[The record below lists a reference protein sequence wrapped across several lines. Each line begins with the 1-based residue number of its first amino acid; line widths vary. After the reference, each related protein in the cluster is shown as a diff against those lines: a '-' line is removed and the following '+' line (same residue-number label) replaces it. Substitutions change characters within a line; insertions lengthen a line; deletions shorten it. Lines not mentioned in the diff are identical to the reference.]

1 MKKRSLILILILAA
15 CYSYGQAPSV
25 PAPTA
30 KEPSDSRSHEA
41 DTIEQTQEVLAY
53 GIQDE
58 ILNALAHL
66 EQDQFEALQSDLQTL
81 FTETNS
87 SAIREALFGLYKKY
101 ERSDL
106 QEQALSII
114 DDYTNVNRTL
124 VQAAISYIAKM
135 PPSNTESVSS
145 QLQKII
151 TTEEQNSD
159 YSSACIVALGEIGS
173 PHNAPFLID
182 YFENFTSDDQ
192 YKELYTRQ
200 AIVAA
205 LEKIHSADSWDFLY
219 ERAQDE
225 TENPHIR
232 ASAASGLAQIG
243 KPDVAD
249 VLTQFFESPEP
260 LLRTAAIKGLA
271 AFNTAETQ
279 KLLLQ
284 GFKDSYY
291 KVRLEAMQTVQKTN
305 NTQAA
310 AYVLYRAKSDPVEE
324 VRLAAVET
332 LALLNTPEGNTWLSE
347 TFKDSKKSEKM
358 RAAVLRAV
366 LNHNAAVVAQ
376 DLDSVIIPL
385 VSDARQKKLR
395 YEFGKALSK
404 AETSATAALC
414 EAYLQSDDALTK
426 SIGLDMFK
434 TNRYAQ
440 VKPIVEAI
448 AQDEKQGALQRR
460 AQQLIK

>member
-15 CYSYGQAPSV
+15 CYGYGQTPSV
-25 PAPTA
+25 PAQTA
-30 KEPSDSRSHEA
+30 KEQSNSNTHEA
-41 DTIEQTQEVLAY
+41 DTIEQLQEILAY
-53 GIQDE
+53 GMQDE
-58 ILNALAHL
+58 ILNTLAHL
-66 EQDQFEALQSDLQTL
+66 EHDQFETLQSDLQTL

-87 SAIREALFGLYKKY
+87 PAIREALFGLYKKY
-101 ERSDL
+101 ECPDL
-106 QEQALSII
+106 QDQALSII
-114 DDYTNVNRTL
+114 NDYTNANRTL

-135 PPSNTESVSS
+135 PPSNTEAISAL
-145 QLQKII
+145 LQNII

-159 YSSACIVALGEIGS
+159 YSLDCIVALGEIGS
-173 PHNAPFLID
+173 PQNAPFLID
-182 YFENFTSDDQ
+182 YFEHFTNDDQ

-205 LEKIHSADSWDFLY
+205 LDKIHSADSWDFLY
-219 ERAQDE
+219 KLARDE

-232 ASAASGLAQIG
+232 ASAASGLAEIG
-243 KPDVAD
+243 KPEVED
-249 VLTQFFESPEP
+249 VLAQFFESPEP

-271 AFNTAETQ
+271 AFDTAETQ

-291 KVRLEAMQTVQKTN
+291 KVRLEAVQTVQKTK

-332 LALLNTPEGNTWLSE
+332 LALLNTPEGNAWLSE

-358 RAAVLRAV
+358 RVAVLRAV
-366 LNHNAAVVAQ
+366 LNHNAAVLAQ
-376 DLDSVIIPL
+376 DLDTVIIPL
-385 VSDARQKKLR
+385 ASDTRQKKLR
-395 YEFGKALSK
+395 YEFGKVLSK
-404 AETSATAALC
+404 AETGATAAIC
-414 EAYLQSDDALTK
+414 EAYLKSDDALTK

-440 VKPIVEAI
+440 VKPMVEAI
-448 AQDEKQGALQRR
+448 AQDEKQGTLQRR
-460 AQQLIK
+460 AQQLIQ